1 MFRGNS
7 SFGQRDQSPKAHKA
21 QFQKK
26 VSEFVIEPSTHPP
39 TKKYSLT
46 IATQKS
52 LQLFARPKIIFT
64 FHFSFG
70 LFERPRIPGISGPHE
85 DKWGK
90 KKELEEFSHK
100 ILCPKYWSDITR
112 QMSCK

>member
-1 MFRGNS
+1 MFGGNS
-7 SFGQRDQSPKAHKA
+7 SFGQRDQSPKA
-21 QFQKK
+21 QFKKKSLGLCYRTTPKK
-26 VSEFVIEPSTHPP
+26 VFTGNCNSNI
-39 TKKYSLT
+39 SLT
-46 IATQKS
+46 FRS
-52 LQLFARPKIIFT
+52 KIIFT
-64 FHFSFG
+64 FHFSFR